1 MFKLAVIILSF
12 ISISAFAQQPEMKD
26 GLPNFIKNNTIYP
39 PYAKHNCIQG
49 LVNVGFK
56 LNAKGEVYYSAV
68 TSGVGTDLDKEALR
82 LVRMSSRKWSVPD
95 THDTTSLLIV
105 PVNFTLT
112 GYDCDRK
119 SKAEIALAIKA
130 YKDDEELTNVIS
142 NYFQNKEK
150 GTFNPADEIKIT
162 QIKSQLGI
170 DDEYLY
176 ERINAGLKKI
186 EQGDKQ
192 GACEEFNFVKYM
204 GSDKAKALI
213 DKFCK

>member
-1 MFKLAVIILSF
+1 MYKLAAILLSF
-12 ISISAFAQQPEMKD
+12 ISISVYAQQPEMKD

-39 PYAKHNCIQG
+39 PYSKHNCIQG

-56 LNAKGEVYYSAV
+56 LNAKGEVYYSTV

-119 SKAEIALAIKA
+119 SKTDIALAIKA
-130 YKDDEELTNVIS
+130 YKDDEELTNVIT
-142 NYFQNKEK
+142 NYYRNKER
-150 GTFNPADEIKIT
+150 GTFEPVDEIKVKQMI
-162 QIKSQLGI
+162 IDLSKKSARKIGL
-170 DDEYLY
+170 
-176 ERINAGLKKI
+176 INQGVGSVKI
-186 EQGDKQ
+186 EYK
-192 GACEEFNFVKYM
+192 K
-204 GSDKAKALI
+204 KR
-213 DKFCK
+213 

>member
-1 MFKLAVIILSF
+1 MYKLAAIFLSF
-12 ISISAFAQQPEMKD
+12 ISISAFAQQPEIKD
-26 GLPNFIKNNTIYP
+26 GLPNFIIKNIIYP
-39 PYAKHNCIQG
+39 PYSKYNCIQG

-56 LNAKGEVYYSAV
+56 LNDKGEVYYSTV

-82 LVRMSSRKWSVPD
+82 LVRMSSGKWSVPD

-119 SKAEIALAIKA
+119 SKADIALAIKA

-142 NYFQNKEK
+142 NYYQNKEK
-150 GTFNPADEIKIT
+150 GTFNPADEIKVR
-162 QIKSQLGI
+162 QIKNQLGI
-170 DDEYLY
+170 DDEYLD

-186 EQGDKQ
+186 KQGDRQ

-204 GSDKAKALI
+204 GSDKAAEWL
-213 DKFCK
+213 DKYCK

>member
-1 MFKLAVIILSF
+1 MYKLAVFILSL
-12 ISISAFAQQPEMKD
+12 ISVSAFGQQPEIKE
-26 GLPNFIKNNTIYP
+26 GLPNFIKNNIIYP
-39 PYAKHNCIQG
+39 SYSKYNCIQG

-56 LNAKGEVYYSAV
+56 LNAKGEVYYSV
-68 TSGVGTDLDKEALR
+68 ITSGLGIDLDKEALR
-82 LVRMSSRKWSVPD
+82 LVRMSSLKWSVPD

-142 NYFQNKEK
+142 NYYKNKER
-150 GTFNPADEIKIT
+150 GTSELVDEIKVI
-162 QIKSQLGI
+162 QIKNQLGI
-170 DDEYLY
+170 DDEYLD

-186 EQGDKQ
+186 KQGDRQ

-204 GSDKAKALI
+204 GSDKAKDLL
-213 DKFCK
+213 DKYCK